1 MNYRLLDTFRGL
13 FEGHPYLH
21 RRSNLGDMVAR
32 DFYEDLFALG
42 RSRRLIERV
51 EKRVAVLN
59 TQNARVG
66 VSARRGDGSFGE
78 LTPGA
83 AAHDETGYT
92 VGRGPIA
99 TIEIGIEVKILF
111 KAMIKQIDRVMNDLR
126 KQVEHF
132 RSKGGRPICVGI
144 VGINFADHCT
154 SHEGSRSFATDGK
167 RYKHPI
173 QEAADAHARLM
184 SGAAAAFDEF
194 LALEFAADNEPPFA
208 FAWRDENQTRLKYG
222 AILARVS
229 NRYEGAR

>member
-173 QEAADAHARLM
+173 QEAADAHARRPRSTNFWRSSSRPTTSRRLR
-184 SGAAAAFDEF
+184 SPGATRIKRGSSMARS
-194 LALEFAADNEPPFA
+194 
-208 FAWRDENQTRLKYG
+208 WRASVIATRARAE
-222 AILARVS
+222 AIF
-229 NRYEGAR
+229 